1 MILSFCVDLHSD
13 SVSRPHMLGL
23 PFSSDYGFSARAPHL
38 QLSALFPG
46 SGREPLFLRRRRL
59 FAMLDTLDRVAKEEM
74 YLRIRTSAD
83 LSEFCRAG
91 GRALL
96 FSIEGGGFLPEDLP
110 ILCSRGVRVL
120 SLVWDRNG
128 YGASSRESG
137 TATDTGLTADGV
149 RVLSLCEKA
158 GILPDVSHLSDR
170 AFADLAEHTS
180 GALLATHSDFRA
192 VAAHPRNLTAE
203 QSLLIAARGGLIGLN
218 LYPPFLSD
226 TGRGTVDDLLRHVE
240 YGLSLCGEHTLALG
254 LDIDG
259 TDGEYPEGISLTRS
273 IHDRVVD
280 ALLSR
285 YPASLVDRIAGGNAA
300 DFFAAH
306 LPDAC

>member
-1 MILSFCVDLHSD
+1 MISSFCVDLHSD
-13 SVSRPHMLGL
+13 SVSRSHVLGL
-23 PFSSDYGFSARAPHL
+23 PFSSGYGLSARAPHL
-38 QLSALFPG
+38 QLSAVFPG
-46 SGREPLFLRRRRL
+46 GGGEPLILRRRRL
-59 FAMLDTLDRVAKEEM
+59 FAMLDTLDRVAKEEI
-74 YLRIRTSAD
+74 YLRIRTSSD
-83 LSEFCRAG
+83 LSEFCRVG

-96 FSIEGGGFLPEDLP
+96 YSIEGGGFLPEDLP
-110 ILCSRGVRVL
+110 ILCSRGVRVV
-120 SLVWDRNG
+120 SFVWDKNE

-137 TATDTGLTADGV
+137 TPQDCGLTDDGL
-149 RVLSLCEKA
+149 RALALCGEL
-158 GILPDVSHLSDR
+158 GIIPDVSHLSDR
-170 AFADLAEHTS
+170 AFSDAAAHTD
-180 GALLATHSDFRA
+180 GALLATHSDFRG
-192 VAAHPRNLTAE
+192 VCTHPRNLTDDMAKCVA
-203 QSLLIAARGGLIGLN
+203 SRGGLIGLN

-273 IHDRVVD
+273 IHDCVVD